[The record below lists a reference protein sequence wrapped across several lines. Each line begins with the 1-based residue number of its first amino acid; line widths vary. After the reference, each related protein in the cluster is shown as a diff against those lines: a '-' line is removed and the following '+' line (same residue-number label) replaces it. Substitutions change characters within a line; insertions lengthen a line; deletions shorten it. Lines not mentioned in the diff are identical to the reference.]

1 MAPLRHRY
9 AVARVRAGGV
19 HPGSGRRR
27 LRGRGQLWFIC
38 LIGALAAGA
47 AVLASIVVAQPGP
60 QPPVP
65 HADPAADAAPMAMT
79 ITTARA
85 AYQSWRET
93 LRASGAIVPWQ
104 ESALGAPLGGLRVAS
119 VDAQVGDRVR
129 RGQVLAR
136 FDDAL
141 LQAEAHRLQAAL
153 AQAQAQAAQAARDA
167 ERAVKLR
174 ASGALSEQSI
184 LQSLTQAE
192 SAAAAVRSAQASLRA
207 KQVEIAYAV
216 LRAPDDGVISERT
229 ATLGA
234 VPEQGQPLFR
244 LIRQQ
249 RLEWRGEVG
258 ARQIAQILPGR
269 EVVLALPDGSRA
281 VATVRQAAPTLGTD
295 SRMGLVYAD
304 LRPGSGA
311 RAGMYVE
318 GEIAQ
323 ATSAALVVPA
333 AAVVIRDGRSF
344 VFEISA
350 QGGTGKASA
359 RAVTVGRRQ
368 GRSVEIVSGLREG
381 AHVAELGAGFLAD
394 GDRVRIG
401 TNAVASAVPGG
412 GVEAVAP

>member
-9 AVARVRAGGV
+9 AVARVRAGCV

-27 LRGRGQLWFIC
+27 PRGRGQLWFIC
-38 LIGALAAGA
+38 LVAALAAGA
-47 AVLASIVVAQPGP
+47 AALASIVVARSGP

-85 AYQSWRET
+85 TYQSWRET

-104 ESALGAPLGGLRVAS
+104 ESALGAPLAGLRVAS
-119 VDAQVGDRVR
+119 VDAQVGDIVR
-129 RGQVLAR
+129 QGQVLAR

-153 AQAQAQAAQAARDA
+153 AQAQAQATQAARDA
-167 ERAVKLR
+167 ERASKLR

-269 EVVLALPDGSRA
+269 EVVLALPDGGRA
-281 VATVRQAAPTLGTD
+281 VATVRQAAPTLGAD
-295 SRMGLVYAD
+295 SRMGMVYAD

-344 VFEISA
+344 VFEISV
-350 QGGTGKASA
+350 QGGTGTASA

-381 AHVAELGAGFLAD
+381 ARVAELGAGFLAD

-401 TNAVASAVPGG
+401 ANAVASAAPGG
-412 GVEAVAP
+412 GMEVAP